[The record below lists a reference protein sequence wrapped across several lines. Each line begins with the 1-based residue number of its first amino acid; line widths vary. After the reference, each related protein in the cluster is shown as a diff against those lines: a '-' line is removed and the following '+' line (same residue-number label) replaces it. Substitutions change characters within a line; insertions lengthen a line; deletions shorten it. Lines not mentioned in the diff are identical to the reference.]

1 MQISDDIYNWLVNS
15 GIIHNDGKRT
25 PEGNYIL
32 SDITILQLENG
43 IIFGKILKYI
53 NRV

>member
-1 MQISDDIYNWLVNS
+1 MQISDDIYNWLVQA

-25 PEGNYIL
+25 AEGNYIL
-32 SDITILQLENG
+32 SEVCILQMENG

-53 NRV
+53 NRL